1 MSAALQSDAPRVHR
15 YAVRRDGREG
25 WTLTRDG
32 RPIGSFPS
40 HDQAC
45 SVAEKIT
52 TDIARAGV
60 LVEFADYARG
70 GR

>member
-1 MSAALQSDAPRVHR
+1 MSALQAEAPRVHC
-15 YAVRRDGREG
+15 YAVRRDGGDG
-25 WTLTRDG
+25 WMLTRDG

-40 HDQAC
+40 HDQAR

>member
-1 MSAALQSDAPRVHR
+1 MSAARQAGGPQVHC
-15 YAVRRDGREG
+15 YAVRRDPREG

-40 HDQAC
+40 HEQAR

>member
-1 MSAALQSDAPRVHR
+1 MSAALHADASRVHR
-15 YAVRRDGREG
+15 YAVRRDPRAG

-32 RPIGSFPS
+32 RPIGSFES
-40 HDQAC
+40 HDEAR